1 MKQIV
6 LGTAGHIDHGK
17 TTLIKALTGIETD
30 RLKEEK
36 ARGIT
41 IELGFAHLDL
51 PGGLRLGIVD
61 VPGHEKFVKNMV
73 AGAAGIDLVM
83 LVIAADEG
91 VMPQT
96 REHLDICRLLGVE
109 HGLVALTKVDMVDQE
124 WLELV
129 TEDVRDSLAQ
139 SFLAEAPLIP
149 VSGVSGQ
156 GVSELIAALEGLAAK
171 VEQRP
176 AAGPFRLPVDRVFS
190 MKGFGTVITGTA
202 LGGSVAVG
210 QPVMVYP
217 RRLTAKVRGLQ
228 VHNQEVTAA
237 GRGQRTA
244 MNFQGLDKE
253 SIARG
258 HVVATPDSLVPSLW
272 VDVEVF
278 LLEEAARPLKHRA
291 PVRFHAGSAEII
303 GRVHTLDREEL
314 TPGASAF
321 CQLRLEEPAT
331 LMAGDRYVL
340 RSYSPVH
347 TIAGGVVVHPHPGR
361 HKRHRPEIIE
371 DLAALRG
378 GEPAA
383 RVAVAARL
391 AGNAGVTKTGL
402 VRLVHLLPKEL
413 DALVERMLSRQELV
427 RFDKEG
433 GRMVSGEVLAG
444 LMDQAVELVGVFH
457 RQQPLKPGMSREEL
471 KQRLARRLDPKLFAL
486 VAGRLAEEGR
496 LVAEKDLLRLPGHQV
511 RLAGGEAKL
520 KEKLESAYAAGG
532 WFPPNFKDVTAG
544 EDPKRAKQ
552 VAGVLVNQGV
562 LTRVKDDLYYH
573 TPALEELKAKLVA
586 HLEEKGRTNAQE
598 FKELTGL
605 SRKYLIPL
613 LEHFD
618 AVGLTMRVGDERVL
632 RGGAAG

>member
-129 TEDVRDSLAQ
+129 TEDVRDGLAQ
-139 SFLAEAPLIP
+139 SFLAEAPIIP

-156 GVSELIAALEGLAAK
+156 GVDELIAALDGLASA
-171 VEQRP
+171 VEERP

-202 LGGSVAVG
+202 LGGSVSVG
-210 QPVMVYP
+210 QPVTIYP
-217 RRLTAKVRGLQ
+217 RDIAAKVRGLQ

-253 SIARG
+253 SINRG
-258 HVVATPDSLVPSLW
+258 DVVATPDSLVPSLW

-278 LLEEAARPLKHRA
+278 VLEEAARPLKHRA
-291 PVRFHAGSAEII
+291 PVRFHAGSAEIL

-314 TPGASAF
+314 APGASAI
-321 CQLRLEEPAT
+321 CQLRLDEPAT

-361 HKRHRPEIIE
+361 HKRHRPEIMD

-378 GEPAA
+378 GEPEA
-383 RVAVAARL
+383 RVVVAARL
-391 AGNAGVTKTGL
+391 AGNAGVAKTDL
-402 VRLVHLLPKEL
+402 ARLVNLLPKEL
-413 DALVERMLSRQELV
+413 DAIVERLLSRKRLV

-444 LMDQAVELVGVFH
+444 LMDQAVELVGAFH

-471 KQRLARRLDPKLFAL
+471 RQRLARRLDAKLFAL

-496 LVAEKDLLRLPGHQV
+496 LVAEKDLLRLPEHQV

-520 KEKLESAYAAGG
+520 KEKIEAAYREGG
-532 WFPPNFKDVTAG
+532 WFPPNLKDVIAG
-544 EDPKRAKQ
+544 EDAKRARE
-552 VAGVLVNQGV
+552 VVGVLVNQGA
-562 LTRVKDDLYYH
+562 LTRVKEDLYYH
-573 TPALEELKAKLVA
+573 TPALEELKAKLVE
-586 HLEEKGRTNAQE
+586 HLRQEGRTDAQA

-632 RGGAAG
+632 RKGSA